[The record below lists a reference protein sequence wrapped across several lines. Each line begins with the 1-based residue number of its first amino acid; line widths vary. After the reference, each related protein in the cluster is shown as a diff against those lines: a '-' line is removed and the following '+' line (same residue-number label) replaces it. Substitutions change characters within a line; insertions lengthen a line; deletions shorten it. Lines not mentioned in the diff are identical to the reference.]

1 MADKQ
6 IASLFGAVGFKID
19 DHGLMQFHQRM
30 QKTSQQM
37 QALGKLADGIAAK
50 LTKITGK
57 SASAGG
63 LNTSQLAKDV
73 ARLEIL
79 LAKVAAAKARAQA
92 AFNRE
97 ALSAGRLVF
106 AGKSNEF
113 KLQKGQLDL
122 ERQRLAIEQ
131 LRQRGA
137 TSAAADEIKLQQ
149 ARRRLAESTAIN
161 EQRQRNIALTGQQKI
176 LRVQREGT
184 ALQQAQF
191 RLETMQAREL
201 ERRARR
207 TPSEAFSRPRLGMG
221 SDGGARLSLGS
232 VGGLGA
238 FALGLGF
245 ATSALGGFASALND
259 SVNKLTGQ
267 RYATIAAAGGGAAGD
282 AANKWLDQYTDS
294 RGLARQDIADQF
306 TSFLASGQGAGLS
319 NATTEKTFAGFGD
332 LGTTLHLSGDRQAGM
347 FRAVGQMLSK
357 GQVMSEELKGQLG
370 EHLPGAESLFAQ
382 AWAEVKNTGK
392 AGQAAIKD
400 LQKSM
405 KKGQVGIET
414 VLKAAEIAA
423 RRAAPTLE
431 ASSQTSQAQQSRA
444 ANRRD
449 KAILALGG
457 AGISDANS
465 EFFKR
470 LDTMWLTVQ
479 DKAPALAKVYAN
491 LSVLAQNALSNLQS
505 ILLSSD
511 NSGLMSALTEISYV
525 LAEMSNA
532 ATTFFQVFSGKR
544 LGALEA
550 LQDYLSEDEAKE
562 FIARLDRV
570 GASWTKLVAAFQ
582 VDLGVNDGEY
592 LPGIK
597 QFLANT
603 AREVNGLV
611 ALWDTLLEKIT
622 KGRAAQEDAQLEK
635 YQNGNPDDLHED
647 QLSPYNQYRVNQQ
660 RRQEPVLSRD
670 EFVKRELIKKQ
681 LNPTIGILP
690 IGNTPRN
697 LPGLAEGLENMLKRP
712 DGKPLIPASLPG
724 QPAGLT
730 TAQQL
735 GAAPITLNL
744 DLKVENAQGMNEDD
758 LARKLA
764 QTLPGAVRQGLRDA
778 ASSMQARQSEN
789 E

>member
-19 DHGLMQFHQRM
+19 DRGLMQFHQRM

-37 QALGKLADGIAAK
+37 QALGKLADGITAK
-50 LTKITGK
+50 LSKITGK
-57 SASAGG
+57 SAAAGG

-79 LAKVAAAKARAQA
+79 LQKVSAAKARAQNE
-92 AFNRE
+92 FNRE
-97 ALSAGRLVF
+97 ALSAGKLVH
-106 AGKSNEF
+106 AGKADEL
-113 KLQKGQLDL
+113 KLNRGQLDIEKQRL
-122 ERQRLAIEQ
+122 IIERLRQTTAQQAQAAELKMQDVRRRMAERQALY
-131 LRQRGA
+131 
-137 TSAAADEIKLQQ
+137 
-149 ARRRLAESTAIN
+149 
-161 EQRQRNIALTGQQKI
+161 EQRASNLAASGRERA
-176 LRVQREGT
+176 LRVQRQGT

-191 RLETMQAREL
+191 RLEVMQAREM

-207 TPSEAFSRPRLGMG
+207 TPSEAFSRSRVGMG
-221 SDGGARLSLGS
+221 SDGGARLSLGP

-245 ATSALGGFASALND
+245 ATSALGSFAGALND
-259 SVNKLTGQ
+259 SINKLTGQ
-267 RYATIAAAGGGAAGD
+267 KYATIAAAGGGAAGD

-405 KKGQVGIET
+405 KAGQVGIET

-431 ASSQTSQAQQSRA
+431 ASSQTSQAQQNRA

-449 KAILALGG
+449 KAILTLGG

-525 LAEMSNA
+525 LAEMSSA

-582 VDLGVNDGEY
+582 MDLGVRDGEY

-611 ALWDTLLEKIT
+611 ALWETLLEKIT

-681 LNPTIGILP
+681 LNPTIGLLP

-697 LPGLAEGLENMLKRP
+697 LPGLAEGLENMLRRP
-712 DGKPLIPASLPG
+712 DGKPLIPSAMPAL
-724 QPAGLT
+724 PAGLT

-758 LARKLA
+758 LARRLS
-764 QTLPGAVRQGLRDA
+764 QTLPGAVQQGLRDA
-778 ASSMQARQSEN
+778 VGSMQARQSEN

>member
-6 IASLFGAVGFKID
+6 IASLFGAVGFKIED
-19 DHGLMQFHQRM
+19 RGLIQFHRRM
-30 QKTSQQM
+30 QQTSQQM
-37 QALGKLADGIAAK
+37 TALGKLAEEIAAK

-63 LNTSQLAKDV
+63 LDTKALARDV
-73 ARLEIL
+73 ARLEVL
-79 LAKVAAAKARAQA
+79 LAKVSQAKARAQT

-97 ALSAGRLVF
+97 ALSAGKLVH
-106 AGKSNEF
+106 AGKADEL
-113 KLQKGQLDL
+113 KLNRGQLDIEKQRL
-122 ERQRLAIEQ
+122 TIERLRQTTAQQAQAAELKMQDVRRRMAERQALY
-131 LRQRGA
+131 
-137 TSAAADEIKLQQ
+137 
-149 ARRRLAESTAIN
+149 
-161 EQRQRNIALTGQQKI
+161 EQRARNLSLAGQERI
-176 LRVQREGT
+176 NRVARQGT
-184 ALQQAQF
+184 LAQQAQF
-191 RLETMQAREL
+191 RLETMQAREI

-207 TPSEAFSRPRLGMG
+207 TPSEAFSRSRMGMG
-221 SDGGARLSLGS
+221 SDGGARLSLGP

-282 AANKWLDQYTDS
+282 AANKWLDSYSDS
-294 RGLARQDIADQF
+294 RGLRRQDVADQY
-306 TSFLASGQGAGLS
+306 TSFLASGQGAGLE
-319 NATTEKTFAGFGD
+319 NAVTQKAFAGFGD
-332 LGTTLHLSGDRQAGM
+332 LGTTLHLTGERQAGM
-347 FRAVGQMLSK
+347 FRAIGQMLSK
-357 GQVMSEELKGQLG
+357 GTVQSEELTGQLG
-370 EHLPGAESLFAQ
+370 EHLPGAVALFA
-382 AWAEVKNTGK
+382 AANAEVRKTGLTGQKAIVQLRKDMK
-392 AGQAAIKD
+392 AGLVGNDVVLRAAD
-400 LQKSM
+400 L
-405 KKGQVGIET
+405 
-414 VLKAAEIAA
+414 AAQ
-423 RRAAPTLE
+423 RAAPTLE
-431 ASSQTSQAQQSRA
+431 ASSQTSQAQQNRA
-444 ANRRD
+444 ANRKD

-479 DKAPALAKVYAN
+479 DKAPALAKVYTN

-603 AREVNGLV
+603 AREVSGLV
-611 ALWDTLLEKIT
+611 ALWDRLLEKIT

-647 QLSPYNQYRVNQQ
+647 QLSPYNRYRVNQQ
-660 RRQEPVLSRD
+660 RRQEPALSRD
-670 EFVKRELIKKQ
+670 EFVKRELIRKQ
-681 LNPTIGILP
+681 LNPTIGLVP

-697 LPGLAEGLENMLKRP
+697 LPGLAEGLENMFRRP
-712 DGKPLIPASLPG
+712 DGKPLIPSAMPAL
-724 QPAGLT
+724 PAGLT
-730 TAQQL
+730 VAQQL

-778 ASSMQARQSEN
+778 ASSMQARQSEH

>member
-6 IASLFGAVGFKID
+6 IASLFGAVGFKIE
-19 DHGLMQFHQRM
+19 DHGLIQFHRRM
-30 QKTSQQM
+30 QQTSQQM
-37 QALGKLADGIAAK
+37 TALGKLADGIAAK

-79 LAKVAAAKARAQA
+79 LAKVSQAKARAQT

-97 ALSAGRLVF
+97 ALSAGKLVY
-106 AGKSNEF
+106 AGKQSEA
-113 KLQKGQLDL
+113 KLLLGQLNI
-122 ERQRLAIEQ
+122 EKQRLGIEQ

-161 EQRQRNIALTGQQKI
+161 EQRQRNLALTGQQKI

-184 ALQQAQF
+184 SLQQAQF
-191 RLETMQAREL
+191 RLETMQAREI

-221 SDGGARLSLGS
+221 SDGGARLSLGP

-306 TSFLASGQGAGLS
+306 ASFLASGQGAGLS

-423 RRAAPTLE
+423 RRAAPTLK
-431 ASSQTSQAQQSRA
+431 ASSQTSQAQQNRA

-457 AGISDANS
+457 AGISDANAA
-465 EFFKR
+465 FFKR
-470 LDTMWLTVQ
+470 LDVLWDTVQ
-479 DKAPALAKVYAN
+479 DKAPQLAKIYSNISILAAN
-491 LSVLAQNALSNLQS
+491 AVSNMQS
-505 ILLSSD
+505 LLLSSD
-511 NSGLMSALTEISYV
+511 TNGLLPVLTQMSYV
-525 LAEMSNA
+525 LAEMSNF
-532 ATTFFQVFSGKR
+532 ATTFVQIFSGKR
-544 LGALEA
+544 GGAKEA
-550 LQDYLSEDEAKE
+550 LSDYLPESDAVE

-570 GASWTKLVAAFQ
+570 VAAWTKLTQAIK
-582 VDLGVNDGEY
+582 VDVGSDTEY
-592 LPGIK
+592 FPGLSD
-597 QFLANT
+597 FLKNT
-603 AREVNGLV
+603 AREIDGLTKLAEK
-611 ALWDTLLEKIT
+611 ALSTIR
-622 KGRAAQEDAQLEK
+622 GARVS
-635 YQNGNPDDLHED
+635 YED
-647 QLSPYNQYRVNQQ
+647 QQLADFRGKNLDGLSEGQLTPFNQHRINAE
-660 RRQEPVLSRD
+660 RRGEEPLSRD

-778 ASSMQARQSEN
+778 ASSMQARQSEH

>member
-6 IASLFGAVGFKID
+6 VASLFGSVGFKID
-19 DHGLMQFHQRM
+19 DRNLVQFQRQM

-37 QALGKLADGIAAK
+37 QALGKLAEGIAAK
-50 LTKITGK
+50 MERVTGK
-57 SASAGG
+57 SAKAGG

-79 LAKVAAAKARAQA
+79 LSKVAQAKARAQTQL
-92 AFNRE
+92 NKE
-97 ALSAGRLVF
+97 ALSAGKLVH
-106 AGKSNEF
+106 AGKADEL
-113 KLQKGQLDL
+113 KLNRGQLDIEKQRL
-122 ERQRLAIEQ
+122 TIEKLRQTTAQQAQSAELKMQDVRRRMAERQALY
-131 LRQRGA
+131 
-137 TSAAADEIKLQQ
+137 
-149 ARRRLAESTAIN
+149 
-161 EQRQRNIALTGQQKI
+161 EQRAHNLSLAGQQRI

-191 RLETMQAREL
+191 RLETMQAREV

-207 TPSEAFSRPRLGMG
+207 TPSETFSRSRPGMG
-221 SDGGARLSLGS
+221 SSAPQNFSLGFA
-232 VGGLGA
+232 GGLGA

-319 NATTEKTFAGFGD
+319 NETTEKTFAGFGD

-392 AGQAAIKD
+392 GGQAAIKD
-400 LQKSM
+400 LQASM

-431 ASSQTSQAQQSRA
+431 ASSQTSQAQQNRA

-449 KAILALGG
+449 KAVLALGG

-465 EFFKR
+465 AFFKR
-470 LDTMWLTVQ
+470 LDVLWYTVEQ
-479 DKAPALAKVYAN
+479 RAPQLAKVYSN

-511 NSGLMSALTEISYV
+511 NNGIMSALTEVSYI

-532 ATTFFQVFSGKR
+532 ATTFIQIFSGKR
-544 LGALEA
+544 LGAMDA
-550 LQDYLSEDEAKE
+550 LTDYLSEAEAKE

-582 VDLGVNDGEY
+582 VDLGVHDGEY
-592 LPGIK
+592 LPGLR

-611 ALWDTLLEKIT
+611 GMWDSLLTKIN
-622 KGRAAQEDAQLEK
+622 KGRAANEDYQLEK
-635 YQNGNPDDLHED
+635 FQNGNPDDLHED
-647 QLSPYNQYRVNQQ
+647 QLSPYNRYRVNQA
-660 RRQEPVLSRD
+660 RRQEPALSRD
-670 EFVKRELIKKQ
+670 EFVRRELMKQ
-681 LNPTIGILP
+681 QMNQTTGVLTL
-690 IGNTPRN
+690 GNIPRN
-697 LPGLAEGLENMLKRP
+697 LPGLAEGLDNMLKRP
-712 DGKPLIPASLPG
+712 DGKPLIPAALPAA
-724 QPAGLT
+724 PAGLSV
-730 TAQQL
+730 AQQL

-744 DLKVENAQGMNEDD
+744 DLKVENAHGMNEDD

-764 QTLPGAVRQGLRDA
+764 QTLPEAVTQGLRDA
-778 ASSMQARQSEN
+778 TSSMQARQSEN

>member
-6 IASLFGAVGFKID
+6 IASLFGAVGFRID
-19 DHGLMQFHQRM
+19 DRGLMQFHQRM

-37 QALGKLADGIAAK
+37 TALGKLADGIAAK

-79 LAKVAAAKARAQA
+79 LAKVSQAKARAQT

-97 ALSAGRLVF
+97 ALSAGKLVY
-106 AGKSNEF
+106 AGKQSEA
-113 KLQKGQLDL
+113 KLLLGQLNI
-122 ERQRLAIEQ
+122 EKQRLGIEQ

-161 EQRQRNIALTGQQKI
+161 EQRQRNLALTGQQKI

-184 ALQQAQF
+184 SLQQAQF
-191 RLETMQAREL
+191 RLEVMQAREL

-207 TPSEAFSRPRLGMG
+207 TPPEAFSRPRLGMG
-221 SDGGARLSLGS
+221 SDGGARLSLGP

-431 ASSQTSQAQQSRA
+431 ASSQTSQAQQNRA

-544 LGALEA
+544 LGAVGA
-550 LQDYLSEDEAKE
+550 LSDYLPEKDAAE
-562 FIARLDRV
+562 FIARLDRI
-570 GASWTKLVAAFQ
+570 GTAWTALVASLK
-582 VDLGVNDGEY
+582 VDVGGGGEY
-592 LPGIK
+592 LPGLREFI
-597 QFLANT
+597 ANT
-603 AREVNGLV
+603 AREIDGLSKL
-611 ALWDTLLEKIT
+611 AEKLLSTLGGARVE
-622 KGRAAQEDAQLEK
+622 
-635 YQNGNPDDLHED
+635 YED
-647 QLSPYNQYRVNQQ
+647 QQLADFRGKNLDGLSEGQLTPFNQHRINAE
-660 RRQEPVLSRD
+660 RRGEEPLSRD
-670 EFVKRELIKKQ
+670 EFIRRELIKKQ
-681 LNPTIGILP
+681 MNTTVGVIP

-712 DGKPLIPASLPG
+712 DGKPLIPATLPG

-778 ASSMQARQSEN
+778 ASSMQARQSEH